1 MMPYVK
7 LGAACYGCVFTIF
20 GKPNSEEKG
29 IMLKAIISLI
39 LVDIFLYLIIT
50 AIQRYMT
57 ANEEVEQAEKAALR
71 SQQEADQAIQEFE
84 QTANEYIKVENE
96 RNQRIGNAIEEV
108 EKAQSELNELDRQ
121 YAADVAQRTAEGCT
135 AKQFDQFGHVT
146 LWSCPV
152 K

>member
-1 MMPYVK
+1 MKWNISTKESHTVTK
-7 LGAACYGCVFTIF
+7 LRKKRNNIMHKMETAAPDEVFGC
-20 GKPNSEEKG
+20 
-29 IMLKAIISLI
+29 LRL
-39 LVDIFLYLIIT
+39 
-50 AIQRYMT
+50 
-57 ANEEVEQAEKAALR
+57 AALR
-71 SQQEADQAIQEFE
+71 SQQEADQAKQEFE
-84 QTANEYIKVENE
+84 QTANEYIKAENE

-108 EKAQSELNELDRQ
+108 EKAQSELNELDRR